1 MAPLTILLAP
11 PGVMNGVRDALTD
24 WSANGMCNPFVW
36 VDASTVQPN
45 HVPGIGVFGGR
56 VHGTSVQ
63 QVLSGPTQHQQQ
75 GHERVRVCVLVPAVG
90 ESEPVSAQVEQQV
103 SQLVIATS
111 QTRVELL
118 RCIVT
123 RPDAPPRPEIAH
135 EGWHNVIISPED
147 SRGPG
152 LGRTVLTGEAD
163 AVDLAPYAANVL
175 AALTGLWKNINDA
188 PLDDENPPP
197 GRTVRLARAYYRSHS
212 AEAVSD
218 AVRAGVLY
226 TESGLPLPRQTTG
239 QAVHAEDVGLATSSM
254 ANALWTK
261 HRAVLRGPRA
271 SLPAEQAEEIG
282 GGRALKMMM
291 GFLWNSIK
299 GSPAR
304 WYSGAVHAVSSATAA
319 VTHDMVFG
327 AAPSSYKVVVG
338 GVRADGNPAGWEDL
352 AIASAEMSEVLNQ
365 GQPHQEQQYDL
376 SVVMKD
382 YVGGALTLADGGD
395 HASGLPP
402 IQIGADRGVLRQA
415 ADCAPGPQDALQIP
429 AHLADQVGHT
439 RLHPSDILGAQA
451 VRGRLQQAG
460 RNEHLAVESDRVAQ
474 DIGSWQQRFA
484 TSYPVQVGSILVRQ
498 IQATAGEVRGL
509 LQGIQQAA
517 HVPDLSGEIQ
527 ARQRTLAML
536 IRVILAFLVVFVIAD
551 IVVVANQWIDG
562 FTWTI
567 GLWWGLGVFVV
578 CAVAIGILFFVGQ
591 RELFGELHRRRIATG
606 QAEVN
611 RENLRNASNDLSRL
625 TELYRHYLVWSR
637 IAGAALHRPFGDG
650 AAAGVD
656 QTPISDGLPMAA
668 RMGVA
673 AVQPDTVSRAVVTV
687 RRDLYRIG
695 WMTLPWEQMLA
706 DAGERIGP
714 EGYEVTENPE
724 RLFAQRPRP
733 ESLVTRWADLLEAE
747 GSRTSAGDKVWQY
760 VLQTLDGPQAELK
773 RSLVTQVT
781 VPGSEGAPSMA
792 DFMANLD
799 LPDEQLGP
807 QTFDGSVLAVS
818 ARMGAT
824 ARVSRN
830 WRRTAPAGLG
840 QVTVLV
846 QLGDGFPEYELSVL
860 SADTGADQ
868 TSSPMSEPGAAEWT
882 F

>member
-1 MAPLTILLAP
+1 MTILVAP
-11 PGVMNGVRDALTD
+11 PGVMNGVRDVLTD
-24 WSANGMCNPFVW
+24 WSANNMCNPFVW
-36 VDASTVQPN
+36 VDAAGVQPN
-45 HVPGIGVFGGR
+45 HVPAIGVFDGR

-63 QVLSGPTQHQQQ
+63 QVLSGR

-90 ESEPVSAQVEQQV
+90 EAEPVSAQIEQQV
-103 SQLVIATS
+103 SQLVIANS

-123 RPDAPPRPEIAH
+123 RPDAPPRSEIAH
-135 EGWHNVIISPED
+135 EGWHNVIVSPED

-175 AALTGLWKNINDA
+175 AALTGLWKNIPDA

-197 GRTVRLARAYYRSHS
+197 GRTVRLARAFYRSHS
-212 AEAVSD
+212 AAGVAD
-218 AVRAGVLY
+218 AVRAGVLS
-226 TESGLPLPRQTTG
+226 TDSGLPLPRQTTG
-239 QAVHAEDVGLATSSM
+239 QAVHAEDVQLATSSM

-261 HRAVLRGPRA
+261 HRSVLRGPRA
-271 SLPAEQAEEIG
+271 SLPPDKAEEIG
-282 GGRALKMMM
+282 GGKALKMMM

-352 AIASAEMSEVLNQ
+352 AVASGEMSDLLNQ
-365 GQPHQEQQYDL
+365 GQPRQEQQHDL
-376 SVVMKD
+376 SLVMKD

-402 IQIGADRGVLRQA
+402 IQIGADRGVLRNA
-415 ADCAPGPQDALQIP
+415 SDCAPGPQDALQIP
-429 AHLADQVGHT
+429 PHLADQVGYN
-439 RLHPSDILGAQA
+439 RLHPSDILGAQT

-460 RNEHLAVESDRVAQ
+460 RNEHLAVEADRVGQ
-474 DIGSWQQRFA
+474 DIGTWQQRFGA
-484 TSYPVQVGSILVRQ
+484 SYPAQVGSILVRQ

-509 LQGIQQAA
+509 LQSIQQAA

-536 IRVILAFLVVFVIAD
+536 IRVILAFLIVFVVAD
-551 IVVVANQWIDG
+551 IVVVANKWIDG
-562 FTWTI
+562 FTPSI

-578 CAVAIGILFFVGQ
+578 CAVAIGLLFFVGQ
-591 RELFGELHRRRIATG
+591 RELFGELHRRQIATD

-625 TELYRHYLVWSR
+625 TEVYRHYLVWSR
-637 IAGAALHRPFGDG
+637 IVGAALHRPFGEQ
-650 AAAGVD
+650 AAARAD
-656 QTPISDGLPMAA
+656 QTPIAEGLPMAA

-673 AVQPDTVSRAVVTV
+673 EVQPETVSRAVVTI

-695 WMTLPWEQMLA
+695 WLSLPWEQMLA
-706 DAGERIGP
+706 EAGERIGP
-714 EGYEVTENPE
+714 EGYEITENPD
-724 RLFAQRPRP
+724 RLFGQRPRP
-733 ESLVTRWADLLEAE
+733 DALVSRWADLLEAE
-747 GSRTSAGDKVWQY
+747 GSRTAAGDKVWQY
-760 VLQTLDGPQAELK
+760 VVQILDGSHAELK
-773 RSLVTQVT
+773 RALVTQVR
-781 VPGSEGAPSMA
+781 VPGADGEQPMA
-792 DFMANLD
+792 DFLANVD
-799 LPDEQLGP
+799 LPDDQLGP
-807 QTFDGSVLAVS
+807 QSFDGSVLGVS
-818 ARMGAT
+818 ARMGSI

-830 WRRTAPAGLG
+830 WRRTAPDGLG
-840 QVTVLV
+840 QVSVLA
-846 QLGDGFPEYELSVL
+846 QLGEGFPEYELGVL
-860 SADTGADQ
+860 SSDSGAEA
-868 TSSPMSEPGAAEWT
+868 TSSPMNEPGAAEWT